1 MLATEEFMTADEVA
15 ALLGVKATWIGE
27 RARLGIIP
35 SYKIGHYRR
44 YLWSEIETWV
54 RTAQEQ

>member
-1 MLATEEFMTADEVA
+1 MRDVEEFMTAVEVA

-44 YLWSEIETWV
+44 YLWSEIEAWV
-54 RTAQEQ
+54 KSAQ